1 MTRYHITANI
11 TQLAPQF
18 EPGETTTHIGERP
31 NFNLNLCFQNYII
44 PNWRLTGKLFS
55 LSAIQD

>member
-1 MTRYHITANI
+1 MTCYHITANI

-18 EPGETTTHIGERP
+18 EPGQVKLLHTGERP
-31 NFNLNLCFQNYII
+31 NFNFNLFFQNYITC
-44 PNWRLTGKLFS
+44 NWRLTGKIS